1 MSETATATG
10 PERSAGEADGPR
22 ALAQFAAA
30 AARLLGAER
39 VDGPADGLLSD
50 TLHRAPADRV
60 LVRPTTTAEVASAL
74 DLARAHGQSVHP
86 YSTGRNWG
94 YGSSYPVA
102 DRTRVMLDLSA
113 MNRILS
119 FDAEL
124 GLVTVEPGV
133 TQGDLAA
140 FLSDRQAP
148 FITPTTGA
156 GPSCSLIG
164 NALERGY
171 GLTPIGD
178 HFGAVMGIEAVLAD
192 GTIYRSPFMPE
203 APDGPQ
209 PVYKWGTGP
218 YLDGVFSQAGNAVVT
233 RMTLRLAPRP
243 ERVETFYFIVR
254 DDALLEQC
262 IEAIRR
268 MLLDSGMPISGINF
282 VNNQR
287 MKAQVAGDGTMDA
300 AKWFGTGV
308 LFGDKAIVKASR
320 AGVPKALKGLVRRVF
335 FINDDRVALARR
347 ALSMLGRSPLAARLE
362 PFVTNSEGLL
372 GILGGQPSEFGMPLA
387 YARNLDAMPAT
398 GRNPA
403 RDGCGLLWY
412 VPIVPMR
419 GADARRYADMVRRVC
434 GKYGFPDPITFSSL
448 SPTAFDS
455 TVPLSFEPTE
465 EGSANAMACLREL
478 IEEGRRA
485 GFPPYRYHSLT
496 MDLATA
502 EQPVFWQ
509 TAARVKAALDPEGL
523 ISPGRYVAPDV

>member
-1 MSETATATG
+1 MSETTTTVPPVSSVPANVQG
-10 PERSAGEADGPR
+10 
-22 ALAQFAAA
+22 LAQFAAA
-30 AARLLGAER
+30 ATQSFGADK
-39 VDGPADGLLSD
+39 VDGPAPDLLSD
-50 TLHRAPADRV
+50 TMHRAPSDHV
-60 LVRPTTTAEVASAL
+60 LVRPGSTAEVQAAL
-74 DLARAHGQSVHP
+74 EMARAHGQTVHP

-102 DRTRVMLDLSA
+102 DRTRGMLDLSA
-113 MNRILS
+113 MNRILN
-119 FDAEL
+119 FDADL
-124 GLVTVEPGV
+124 GIVTVEPGV

-140 FLSDRQAP
+140 FLSERNAP

-156 GPSCSLIG
+156 GPTCSLIG

-171 GLTPIGD
+171 GLTPISD

-192 GTIYRSPFMPE
+192 GTVYRSPFMPE

-218 YLDGVFSQAGNAVVT
+218 YIDGVFSQAGNAVVT
-233 RMTLRLAPRP
+233 RMTLKLAPRP
-243 ERVETFYFIVR
+243 EQIETFYFIVR

-262 IEAIRR
+262 IEAIRY
-268 MLLDSGMPISGINF
+268 MLLESGMPISGINF
-282 VNNQR
+282 VNGQR
-287 MKAQVAGDGTMDA
+287 MKSQVGGDGTMDA

-308 LFGDKAIVKASR
+308 LFGDKAIIKASR
-320 AGVPKALKGLVRRVF
+320 NQVRKALKGLVRRVF
-335 FINDDRVALARR
+335 FINEDRVGMARK
-347 ALSMLGRSPLAARLE
+347 ALSLLGKSSLAAKLE
-362 PFVTNSEGLL
+362 PFVYNSEGLL

-387 YARNLDAMPAT
+387 YAKNLDNMPAT
-398 GRNPA
+398 GRHPA

-419 GADARRYADMVRRVC
+419 GADARRYAQMVQRVC

-465 EGSANAMACLREL
+465 EGTANAMACLREL
-478 IEEGRRA
+478 IEEGRRE
-485 GFPPYRYHSLT
+485 GFPPYRYHAAT

-502 EQPVFWQ
+502 SQPVFWD
-509 TAARVKAALDPEGL
+509 TAARVKAALDPDGL
-523 ISPGRYVAPDV
+523 ISPGRYVPSGD